1 MFEEVL
7 GAFMAR
13 FKEVGGCRGAH
24 LFALKGVG
32 LNGPDFSPDGPDR
45 WPGQPGHAARTAR
58 TPDGPDMWPG
68 RPGRGTNHG

>member
-24 LFALKGVG
+24 LFAL
-32 LNGPDFSPDGPDR
+32 
-45 WPGQPGHAARTAR
+45 
-58 TPDGPDMWPG
+58 
-68 RPGRGTNHG
+68 RGWA